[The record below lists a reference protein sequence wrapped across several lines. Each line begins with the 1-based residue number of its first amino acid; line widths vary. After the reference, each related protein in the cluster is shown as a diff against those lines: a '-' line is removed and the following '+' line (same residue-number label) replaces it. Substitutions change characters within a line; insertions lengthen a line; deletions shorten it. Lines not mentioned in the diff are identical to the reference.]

1 MFEKLR
7 KIRQDENIKAIEI
20 AEAIGLKTES
30 AYYKK
35 ETGKVPFTLEQAL
48 IIANMLNKS
57 VEEVFSEDEIS

>member
-20 AEAIGLKTES
+20 AEVIGLKTES

-57 VEEVFSEDEIS
+57 VEEVFSENEVS